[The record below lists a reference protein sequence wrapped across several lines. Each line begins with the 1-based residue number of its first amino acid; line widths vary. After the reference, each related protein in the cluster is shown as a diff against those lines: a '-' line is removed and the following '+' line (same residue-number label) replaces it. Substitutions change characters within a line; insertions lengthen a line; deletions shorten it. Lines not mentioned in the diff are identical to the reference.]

1 MQSTKPRVLALDGMR
16 GVAILMVVWWHYFNS
31 QLMGQGPIS
40 SSLKLAWKATSVCW
54 SGVDLFFVLSGFL
67 ITGIL
72 LDESKARNV
81 ISIFYLR
88 RAVRILPLYFLVLA
102 CAGIAFVWFGHLPAF
117 GWLLDELPPVS

>member
-1 MQSTKPRVLALDGMR
+1 MQTGKPRVLALDGMR

-31 QLMGQGPIS
+31 LVMAHGFVS
-40 SSLKLAWKATSVCW
+40 SSSKLIWKATSLCW

-72 LDESKARNV
+72 LDESRARNL

-88 RAVRILPLYFLVLA
+88 RAARILPLYF
-102 CAGIAFVWFGHLPAF
+102 F
-117 GWLLDELPPVS
+117 